1 MCLAIPMQV
10 ESVDGLMAEVSAHG
24 INTRVAL
31 DLVETVAK
39 GDYLLVHA
47 GFAIQVV
54 SKEEAE
60 ETLAILD
67 RLDASFEDK
76 R

>member
-10 ESVDGLMAEVSAHG
+10 NAVDGRMAEVSAHG
-24 INTRVAL
+24 VNTRVAL
-31 DLVETVAK
+31 DLVETVSK

-47 GFAIQVV
+47 GFAIQVLTQA
-54 SKEEAE
+54 EAE

-67 RLDASFEDK
+67 RLNASGQDK